1 MFNLNIDE
9 YSNSELE
16 ELFGLNGVQYS
27 KETLK
32 QSYLRSLNQVN
43 QTTLSK
49 DFTSQTK
56 KNTTLFLEKVFTIL
70 NNKLNQS
77 QTIAQTS
84 NNTIFSN
91 TNFPVIKPVSSMP
104 NPKEMLNTPNASV
117 SKIITI
123 DSRFRDDSS
132 TPTSNFGISFKETF
146 NRVNSIE
153 LQNLFTP
160 DIIMMI
166 SNGLGNNFF
175 NLTIGNETETIVV
188 PNWKQSTFEEPSYS
202 KYIYYLRK
210 VKREINKLGGLFRRV
225 SFVPEE
231 IVNEEIY
238 DIFSAELATNP
249 MFAGNPDLMVSKLAL
264 IFDAHGLTNVPDSI
278 TLDFGKTIDNK
289 EDSNSI
295 KRKMG
300 YTFGFRKETY
310 KQTIVANSFNV
321 IFGDAPF
328 DLNAIRY
335 AYLVLDDYQTNGD
348 SKVYS
353 NDITYDGC
361 KHLTATSGKIF
372 SKLDFSRN
380 SSGADKNRYT
390 AVPRNYQGPVNINK
404 FQVSIID
411 EFGRVM
417 EFNNSDWSITLI
429 LHSNK

>member
-202 KYIYYLRK
+202 KYIYYL
-210 VKREINKLGGLFRRV
+210 
-225 SFVPEE
+225 
-231 IVNEEIY
+231 
-238 DIFSAELATNP
+238 
-249 MFAGNPDLMVSKLAL
+249 
-264 IFDAHGLTNVPDSI
+264 
-278 TLDFGKTIDNK
+278 
-289 EDSNSI
+289 
-295 KRKMG
+295 
-300 YTFGFRKETY
+300 
-310 KQTIVANSFNV
+310 
-321 IFGDAPF
+321 
-328 DLNAIRY
+328 
-335 AYLVLDDYQTNGD
+335 
-348 SKVYS
+348 
-353 NDITYDGC
+353 
-361 KHLTATSGKIF
+361 
-372 SKLDFSRN
+372 
-380 SSGADKNRYT
+380 
-390 AVPRNYQGPVNINK
+390 
-404 FQVSIID
+404 
-411 EFGRVM
+411 
-417 EFNNSDWSITLI
+417 
-429 LHSNK
+429 